1 MAETGADGDTKK
13 VIDKVSSS
21 LNGLAGTVVGV
32 ATTFALTK
40 PTMSSAVKSLG
51 LLGKP
56 AAALVGVLEGQ
67 VKQYQDLTKSGANF
81 GGNLA
86 QLTLSSTAAGLSVA
100 EMTKLVTS
108 NSESLAGFG
117 STVDDGVSKFLD
129 NLKIMRSDGNQYG
142 MQLRNIGLTH
152 EEIGEAMMHTQRM
165 DMMSGRKRA
174 AGDMTIQAATA
185 TYAKDLDLLAKLTGK
200 NADELKKNQAAMAR
214 SGDFKAMQLGMST
227 DMSNAILM
235 AGSQADASGYGDLF
249 KDMMIRGFPSADQRA
264 LAGTMG
270 STMRVMEEM
279 HIATKNGDHVRLAA
293 LKKDLLVAGLEDK
306 ARLKQIAML
315 GSTTKVSGVVS
326 EMIGKT
332 SDFEMKQLAKIEAK
346 KKQGLAFS
354 MASITAEVEADMAK
368 AKAEQD
374 AQGGTATKTSK
385 VGDDRSALDGMLRGQ
400 EAVIAMA
407 VKTQATLTTTLYN
420 DTIGPMLQTISTDSG
435 IMGTASKK
443 AAEGLDKLATTLTT
457 LTNTGADPTSD
468 AATLEL
474 IAKLTIFAN
483 KATTSI
489 TDAAAATEIRTNLKG
504 DQTLDQR
511 TTSFGNAHTLLGTT
525 PQSDPGNPRQRVP
538 EPGDHYARG
547 TPGIDNAVSGLTSF
561 ASITK
566 DFGKESLALLH
577 GNELVMTKAQAKQ
590 LDLGILALSNNMSG
604 ALAQMDAALSAN
616 NTSLKAPPSR
626 DEARALGITKGKSQ
640 DELRKLAQ
648 MGSSGVSNTVAGM
661 LSNSTRPEG
670 AMRQGA
676 INTVRSR
683 DNSPMG
689 NDNSG
694 LEEMFKQMITGELI
708 PSLAT
713 MTAGLPSEAV
723 LGSLL
728 DTSKQQL
735 GNTMQQLAK
744 LESGNKLTKRLRKAG
759 NAFGGVGV

>member
-1 MAETGADGDTKK
+1 MAEVDGETTKK
-13 VIDKVSSS
+13 VIDTVGKS
-21 LNGLAGTVVGV
+21 LNGLAGTVAGV

-525 PQSDPGNPRQRVP
+525 PSAAPNGPRVP
-538 EPGDHYARG
+538 VTDNNYARG

-566 DFGKESLALLH
+566 DFGKETLALLH

-616 NTSLKAPPSR
+616 NTPLKAPPSR

>member
-21 LNGLAGTVVGV
+21 LNGLAGTVAGV

-227 DMSNAILM
+227 DMSNAILN

-249 KDMMIRGFPSADQRA
+249 KDMMIRGFPSADQRE

-332 SDFEMKQLAKIEAK
+332 
-346 KKQGLAFS
+346 
-354 MASITAEVEADMAK
+354 V
-368 AKAEQD
+368 
-374 AQGGTATKTSK
+374 
-385 VGDDRSALDGMLRGQ
+385 
-400 EAVIAMA
+400 
-407 VKTQATLTTTLYN
+407 TL
-420 DTIGPMLQTISTDSG
+420 
-435 IMGTASKK
+435 K
-443 AAEGLDKLATTLTT
+443 
-457 LTNTGADPTSD
+457 
-468 AATLEL
+468 
-474 IAKLTIFAN
+474 
-483 KATTSI
+483 
-489 TDAAAATEIRTNLKG
+489 
-504 DQTLDQR
+504 
-511 TTSFGNAHTLLGTT
+511 
-525 PQSDPGNPRQRVP
+525 
-538 EPGDHYARG
+538 
-547 TPGIDNAVSGLTSF
+547 
-561 ASITK
+561 
-566 DFGKESLALLH
+566 
-577 GNELVMTKAQAKQ
+577 
-590 LDLGILALSNNMSG
+590 
-604 ALAQMDAALSAN
+604 
-616 NTSLKAPPSR
+616 
-626 DEARALGITKGKSQ
+626 
-640 DELRKLAQ
+640 
-648 MGSSGVSNTVAGM
+648 
-661 LSNSTRPEG
+661 
-670 AMRQGA
+670 
-676 INTVRSR
+676 
-683 DNSPMG
+683 
-689 NDNSG
+689 
-694 LEEMFKQMITGELI
+694 
-708 PSLAT
+708 
-713 MTAGLPSEAV
+713 
-723 LGSLL
+723 
-728 DTSKQQL
+728 
-735 GNTMQQLAK
+735 
-744 LESGNKLTKRLRKAG
+744 
-759 NAFGGVGV
+759 